1 MMKKEYVR
9 MNDDIVIRTYQ
20 PGDPSRVCYFQYK
33 LYEEQYHFNGLYE
46 KEMLSGMAELY
57 DEPEGSQMWIAERDG
72 QIVGDIA
79 VIKRADDKAQMRW
92 FGVALDLQGKGLGSQ
107 LLKIAMQFCV
117 EKGYRHITL
126 GTLDI
131 LKPAHHLYEKYGF
144 RKTESEPYNDWD
156 ESRDMYHETWEYDIS
171 KEKLSLL

>member
-1 MMKKEYVR
+1 
-9 MNDDIVIRTYQ
+9 MNDDILIRTYQ

-92 FGVALDLQGKGLGSQ
+92 FGVALDD
-107 LLKIAMQFCV
+107 V
-117 EKGYRHITL
+117 V
-126 GTLDI
+126 
-131 LKPAHHLYEKYGF
+131 
-144 RKTESEPYNDWD
+144 
-156 ESRDMYHETWEYDIS
+156 
-171 KEKLSLL
+171 

>member
-1 MMKKEYVR
+1 
-9 MNDDIVIRTYQ
+9 
-20 PGDPSRVCYFQYK
+20 
-33 LYEEQYHFNGLYE
+33 
-46 KEMLSGMAELY
+46 
-57 DEPEGSQMWIAERDG
+57 
-72 QIVGDIA
+72 
-79 VIKRADDKAQMRW
+79 
-92 FGVALDLQGKGLGSQ
+92 
-107 LLKIAMQFCV
+107 MQFCV